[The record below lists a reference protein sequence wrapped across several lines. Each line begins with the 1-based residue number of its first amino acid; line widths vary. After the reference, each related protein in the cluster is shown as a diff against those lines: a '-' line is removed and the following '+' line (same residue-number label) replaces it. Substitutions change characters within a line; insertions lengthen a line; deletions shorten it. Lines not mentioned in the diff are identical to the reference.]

1 MFLNKDIVINIFN
14 NIKLHTIKLNLNEFV
29 FLISLL
35 NSIFFTYPLFS
46 KLLNYNFNKITYFL
60 VGSLV
65 FLLSLAISNILYS
78 IILWKKS
85 CKYIAFVLFFINSIV
100 LYYMAIF
107 NIAIDFNMIVNLFET
122 NTKEAKEFI
131 TIKFILFIL
140 SFNIVFGYII
150 FKKILIIDNTY
161 YIKQKIISIFISI
174 CFAISIITPCYLFK
188 SSFLFLRHN
197 QTTINFLIPVNY
209 IGGIIEYSQKSLSKK
224 FHKKELIS
232 ITNNLK
238 FTDNKTKKKLIF
250 FVIGESAR
258 SKNFSLNGYDR
269 NTNEFL
275 EKQNNLISFKNFYS
289 CETSTEP
296 TLICTFSHF
305 SRNNFNYNKAFKY
318 ETLLHIL
325 NKVGIK
331 VIWRSNNGKCKQIAC
346 KDGTISNSIVK
357 SFGTELYDD
366 LLLKS
371 AKFNVENLTNSD
383 KNVVLFLH
391 MWGSHGPIYANKFP
405 KNFQKFNPSC
415 ETSIEKCDLEKIV
428 NSYDNS
434 LYYSSYIV
442 NEMIEYLKT
451 KEKEYNVGLIF
462 MSDHGE
468 SLGENNIFLHS
479 APYDTAPID
488 QKNPAFFIWFSQDF
502 ADEFNL
508 DLDCLKQHK
517 DDYFSQDNIFHSM
530 LGLFDISSKFY
541 QKELD
546 IFNICKKTILPQK

>member
-1 MFLNKDIVINIFN
+1 MFLNKDIIKNIFN
-14 NIKLHTIKLNLNEFV
+14 NIRSHTIKLNLNEFV

-78 IILWKKS
+78 VILWKKS

-174 CFAISIITPCYLFK
+174 CVAISIITPCYLFE

-224 FHKKELIS
+224 FHKKELFS
-232 ITNNLK
+232 ITNDLK
-238 FTDNKTKKKLIF
+238 FTDNKTKKNLIF

-305 SRNNFNYNKAFKY
+305 SRNNFNYNEAFKY

-331 VIWRSNNGKCKQIAC
+331 VIWRSNNGRCKQIAC

-371 AKFNVENLTNSD
+371 AKFNVENLTNKD
-383 KNVVLFLH
+383 NNAVLFLH
-391 MWGSHGPIYANKFP
+391 MWGSHGPVYANKFP
-405 KNFQKFNPSC
+405 KDFQKFNPSC

-468 SLGENNIFLHS
+468 SLGENNTFLHS

-488 QKNPAFFIWFSQDF
+488 QKNPAFFMWFSQDF

-508 DLDCLKQHK
+508 DLNCLRQHK

-546 IFNICKKTILPQK
+546 IFSICKKTILPQK